1 MVFAIDSNLVSAFRI
16 ALPGLK
22 VRSQHS
28 KMVNNDTIDASQMK
42 SLMVINM
49 RGAETDFAVFV
60 NRKLQLSN
68 TFDCANLDETLYHAV
83 NINKQ
88 LRLDDLQLNVAL
100 CGDVN
105 RESFGR
111 VREFFNN
118 VMLYTGSNL
127 QLPTEEM
134 RRAPIYRYALILS

>member
-1 MVFAIDSNLVSAFRI
+1 M
-16 ALPGLK
+16 
-22 VRSQHS
+22 
-28 KMVNNDTIDASQMK
+28 
-42 SLMVINM
+42 
-49 RGAETDFAVFV
+49 
-60 NRKLQLSN
+60 
-68 TFDCANLDETLYHAV
+68 DETLYHAV

-88 LRLDDLQLNVAL
+88 LRLDDVQLNVAL

-127 QLPTEEM
+127 KLPTEEM